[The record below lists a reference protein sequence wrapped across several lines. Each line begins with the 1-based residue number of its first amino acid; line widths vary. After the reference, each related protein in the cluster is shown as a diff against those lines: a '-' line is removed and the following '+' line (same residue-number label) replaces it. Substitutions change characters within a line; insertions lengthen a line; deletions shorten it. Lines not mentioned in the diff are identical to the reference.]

1 MMSIQAEIKTKLIKE
16 YANTENDTGS
26 VEVQCAVLSERIA
39 NLTEHLKD
47 NHKDFSS
54 RRGLLML
61 VGRRRRL
68 LTYLKSRS
76 LDRYV
81 KLIGKLGIRK

>member
-1 MMSIQAEIKTKLIKE
+1 MSIQAEIKTKLIKE

-26 VEVQCAVLSERIA
+26 VGVQCAVLSERIT

>member
-1 MMSIQAEIKTKLIKE
+1 MSITNERKAALMKE
-16 YANTENDTGS
+16 YATCDNDTGS
-26 VEVQCAVLSERIA
+26 VEVQCAVLTERIN
-39 NLTEHLKD
+39 NLTGHLGN

-68 LTYLKSRS
+68 LTYLKRTS
-76 LDRYV
+76 LNRYV
-81 KLIGKLGIRK
+81 TLIGKLGLRK

>member
-1 MMSIQAEIKTKLIKE
+1 MSIQAEIKTKLIKE

-26 VEVQCAVLSERIA
+26 VEVQCAVLSERIT

-81 KLIGKLGIRK
+81 KLIGKLGLRK

>member
-1 MMSIQAEIKTKLIKE
+1 MSIQAEIKTNLIKE

-26 VEVQCAVLSERIA
+26 VEVQCAVLSERIK

-81 KLIGKLGIRK
+81 KLIGKLGLRK